1 LPQWCNSFIFFKT
14 FMTMRDRPTSE
25 RDPQDESPDIDL
37 SQHDLGS
44 EGYSYAKIARSAAL
58 RVKELPVSE
67 RPRERL
73 LQQGASTLSNAELL
87 AILLGTGN
95 GYLGLS
101 SVDLGQVILQQLSQ
115 SGAAVERSLQ
125 QVSVQSLTQ
134 IAGVGEAKATAI
146 VAAIE
151 LGRRVWSVS
160 PRMGESIDDPALASQ
175 VLAADLMYQSEER
188 FAVLF
193 LDIKHRLMGK
203 QVVSIG
209 TISETYAAPT
219 EVFREAIRIAA
230 PRIIVAHNHP
240 SGDITPSPDDCKLTE
255 QLIQAGELLQVKVL
269 DHLVLGDGTFHSLRQ
284 SSLLWNEVGA

>member
-1 LPQWCNSFIFFKT
+1 
-14 FMTMRDRPTSE
+14 MTMRDRPTSE
-25 RDPQDESPDIDL
+25 RGSQAEQPDIDL
-37 SQHDLGS
+37 SQHDLVS
-44 EGYSYAKIARSAAL
+44 ESYGYAKIAWSAAL
-58 RVKELPVSE
+58 RVKELPLSE

-87 AILLGTGN
+87 SILLGTGN

-115 SGAAVERSLQ
+115 SGVAVERSLQ
-125 QVSVQSLTQ
+125 QVSVQALTQ
-134 IAGVGEAKATAI
+134 IAGVGEAKAAAI

-160 PRMGESIDDPALASQ
+160 PRIGEAIDQPALAAQ
-175 VLAADLMYQSEER
+175 VLSADLMYQSEER

-193 LDIKHRLMGK
+193 LDVKHRLMGK

-219 EVFREAIRIAA
+219 EVFREAIRMAA

-240 SGDITPSPDDCKLTE
+240 SGDVTPSPDDCQLTE
-255 QLIQAGELLQVKVL
+255 QLIQAGELLKVKVL
-269 DHLVLGDGTFHSLRQ
+269 DHLVLGDGTFCSLRQ
-284 SSLLWNEVGA
+284 STLLWKEVKLEDDSQS